1 MSWLCLLV
9 QNPKSHPPAINA
21 ARPSSIL
28 QRYPTPEMPFHN
40 DCTKAALII
49 KLINLQAPFLALD
62 FHSVEELVYLIS
74 NLPWKEKNGHRFFDC
89 AQHSSWTV
97 ADRNNCACVSVC

>member
-1 MSWLCLLV
+1 MSWLSLLV
-9 QNPKSHPPAINA
+9 QNAKSHPPAINA

-28 QRYPTPEMPFHN
+28 QRYPTPEMPFHK

-74 NLPWKEKNGHRFFDC
+74 NLPRKKLAIGFLTALSIRVGLWLIVI
-89 AQHSSWTV
+89 TV
-97 ADRNNCACVSVC
+97 RV